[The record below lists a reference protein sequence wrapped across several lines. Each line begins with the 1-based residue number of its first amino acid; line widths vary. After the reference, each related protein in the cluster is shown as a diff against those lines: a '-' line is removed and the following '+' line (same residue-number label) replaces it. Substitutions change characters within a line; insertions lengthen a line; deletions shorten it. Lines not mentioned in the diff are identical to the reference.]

1 MLITHSPG
9 RHMLVLTDSEASIL
23 MDACAL
29 LVLASDSYP
38 EAALTLAWRRF
49 SAESFRDLK
58 RKLNPLPFNGF
69 S

>member
-29 LVLASDSYP
+29 LILTIESDSD
-38 EAALTLAWRRF
+38 AALTPGMATLLCGVF
-49 SAESFRDLK
+49 SGLRMDGDPTST
-58 RKLNPLPFNGF
+58 
-69 S
+69 

>member
-9 RHMLVLTDSEASIL
+9 RHMIVLTDSEASTL

-38 EAALTLAWRRF
+38 EAALTPGMATLLCGVF
-49 SAESFRDLK
+49 SGLK
-58 RKLNPLPFNGF
+58 TQNAPT
-69 S
+69 SI